1 MKKNILLSVISLII
15 SINANAQ
22 SKINWDWFNYRN
34 LISWNIGCDMGGSYK
49 NVMYEPDYVWGM
61 SISCLGLYYDWGS
74 SSPCGINS
82 VEVGKWNGTSA
93 SYKHIGLTIPVSR
106 HFTITPI
113 YGTVTTRYGIVNGDD
128 WYVGTD
134 GVTNRFEVLGK
145 SEYSDYGVVI
155 NAILTFPKHIE
166 LPFGLSC
173 GIKIT
178 KHQTFFNCGMFF
190 DIGLLFKKN

>member
-15 SINANAQ
+15 SINTNAQ

-34 LISWNIGCDMGGSYK
+34 LISCNIGCDMGVSYK
-49 NVMYEPDYVWGM
+49 NVMYEPDYVCGM
-61 SISCLGLYYDWGS
+61 YISCLGLYYDWGS

-93 SYKHIGLTIPVSR
+93 SYKHIGFTIPVSR

-113 YGTVTTRYGIVNGDD
+113 YGIVKTRYEIDRYESMSIIESN
-128 WYVGTD
+128 
-134 GVTNRFEVLGK
+134 N
-145 SEYSDYGVVI
+145 SDYGVVI
-155 NAILTFPKHIE
+155 NGILTFPKHIKF
-166 LPFGLSC
+166 PFGLSC